1 VFANT
6 AVLHYLEIDMKS
18 LRRSPQAFT
27 LIELLVVI
35 SIIAIL
41 ASLAIPAV
49 SSALVRGQMT
59 QTLNNA
65 RQLTMATQT
74 MSIDTTTAGSG
85 ASWTV
90 GTDGSQ
96 LTVSTFVSELTNGK
110 YLTEADLRKLFAAP
124 GVVIPA
130 DATTFTGGDIA
141 FSIMQTSESS
151 PSDQP
156 FVITKNWQAGELTT
170 NAPYGDKGF
179 IVFRK
184 GNDGGTYS
192 RPSDATNPSV
202 VSTNFAQLIPL
213 Q

>member
-1 VFANT
+1 
-6 AVLHYLEIDMKS
+6 MKS
-18 LRRSPQAFT
+18 PRQSLRAFT

-65 RQLTMATQT
+65 RQLTLATQT

-85 ASWTV
+85 AAWTV
-90 GTDGSQ
+90 GADGSQ
-96 LTVSTFVSELTNGK
+96 LTVDSFSQELITGR
-110 YLTEADLRKLFAAP
+110 YLTESDLRKIYAAP
-124 GVVIPA
+124 GVIIPA
-130 DATTFTGGDIA
+130 EATSFSANTIA
-141 FSIMQTSESS
+141 FSVMQTEESS

-156 FVITKNWQAGELTT
+156 FIVTKNWAAGTLST

-184 GNDGGTYS
+184 GGDGGIYS
-192 RPSDATNPSV
+192 RPADATNPAV
-202 VSTNFAQLIPL
+202 VSTNYSQLRPL
-213 Q
+213 R

>member
-1 VFANT
+1 
-6 AVLHYLEIDMKS
+6 MKS
-18 LRRSPQAFT
+18 PFRSLRGFT

-41 ASLAIPAV
+41 ASLAIPAI

-65 RQLTMATQT
+65 RQLTIATQT
-74 MSIDTTTAGSG
+74 MSMDTTTAGG
-85 ASWTV
+85 GTAWTV
-90 GTDGSQ
+90 GSDGQ
-96 LTVSTFVSELTNGK
+96 MLTVDTFTQELMTNKYLTVS
-110 YLTEADLRKLFAAP
+110 DLRKIFAAP
-124 GVVIPA
+124 GVIVP
-130 DATTFTGGDIA
+130 TTSSNFTAADIA
-141 FSIMQTSESS
+141 FSIMETRESS

-156 FVITKNWQAGELTT
+156 FLITKNWENGELTT

-184 GNDGGTYS
+184 GGDGGTFS
-192 RPSDATNPSV
+192 RASDATNPAAV
-202 VSTNFAQLIPL
+202 TTNYSQLKPL

>member
-1 VFANT
+1 
-6 AVLHYLEIDMKS
+6 MKS
-18 LRRSPQAFT
+18 PFRSLRGFT

-41 ASLAIPAV
+41 ASLAIPAI

-65 RQLTMATQT
+65 RQLTIATQT
-74 MSIDTTTAGSG
+74 MSMDTTTAGG
-85 ASWTV
+85 GTAWTM
-90 GTDGSQ
+90 GSDGQ
-96 LTVSTFVSELTNGK
+96 MLTVDTFTQELMTNKYLTVS
-110 YLTEADLRKLFAAP
+110 DLRKIFAAP
-124 GVVIPA
+124 GVIVP
-130 DATTFTGGDIA
+130 TTSSNFTAADIA
-141 FSIMQTSESS
+141 FSIMETRESS

-156 FVITKNWQAGELTT
+156 FLITKNWENGELTT

-184 GNDGGTYS
+184 GGDGGPFS
-192 RPSDATNPSV
+192 RASDATNPAAV
-202 VSTNFAQLIPL
+202 TTNYADLKPL

>member
-1 VFANT
+1 
-6 AVLHYLEIDMKS
+6 MKS
-18 LRRSPQAFT
+18 PFRSLRGFT

-41 ASLAIPAV
+41 ASLAIPAI

-65 RQLTMATQT
+65 RQLTIATQT
-74 MSIDTTTAGSG
+74 MSMDTTTAGG
-85 ASWTV
+85 GTAWTV
-90 GTDGSQ
+90 GSDGQ
-96 LTVSTFVSELTNGK
+96 MLNVDTFTQELMTNKYLTVS
-110 YLTEADLRKLFAAP
+110 DLRKIFAAP
-124 GVVIPA
+124 GVIVP
-130 DATTFTGGDIA
+130 TTSSNFTAENIA
-141 FSIMQTSESS
+141 FSIMETQESS

-156 FVITKNWQAGELTT
+156 FLITKNWEDGELTT

-184 GNDGGTYS
+184 GGDGGTFS
-192 RPSDATNPSV
+192 RASDATNPAAV
-202 VSTNFAQLIPL
+202 TTNYDKLIPL

>member
-1 VFANT
+1 
-6 AVLHYLEIDMKS
+6 MKS
-18 LRRSPQAFT
+18 PFRSLRGFT

-41 ASLAIPAV
+41 ASLAIPAI

-65 RQLTMATQT
+65 RQLTIATQT
-74 MSIDTTTAGSG
+74 MSMDTTTAGG
-85 ASWTV
+85 GTAWTV
-90 GTDGSQ
+90 GSDGQ
-96 LTVSTFVSELTNGK
+96 MLTVDTFTQELMTNKYLTVS
-110 YLTEADLRKLFAAP
+110 DLRKIFAAP
-124 GVVIPA
+124 GVIVP
-130 DATTFTGGDIA
+130 TTSSNFTAENIA
-141 FSIMQTSESS
+141 FSIMETRESS

-156 FVITKNWQAGELTT
+156 FLITKNWENGELTT

-184 GNDGGTYS
+184 GGDGGTFS
-192 RPSDATNPSV
+192 RASDATNPAAV
-202 VSTNFAQLIPL
+202 TTNYTKEFLKPL

>member
-1 VFANT
+1 
-6 AVLHYLEIDMKS
+6 MKS
-18 LRRSPQAFT
+18 PFRSLRGFT

-41 ASLAIPAV
+41 ASLAIPAI

-65 RQLTMATQT
+65 RQLTIATQT
-74 MSIDTTTAGSG
+74 MSMDTTTAGG
-85 ASWTV
+85 GTAWTV
-90 GTDGSQ
+90 GSDGQ
-96 LTVSTFVSELTNGK
+96 MLTVDTFTQELMTNKYLTVS
-110 YLTEADLRKLFAAP
+110 DLRKIFAAP
-124 GVVIPA
+124 GVIVP
-130 DATTFTGGDIA
+130 TTSSNFTAADIA
-141 FSIMQTSESS
+141 FSIIETRESS

-156 FVITKNWQAGELTT
+156 FLITKNWENGELTT

-184 GNDGGTYS
+184 GGDGGTFS
-192 RPSDATNPSV
+192 RASDATNPAAV
-202 VSTNFAQLIPL
+202 TTNYADLKPL

>member
-1 VFANT
+1 
-6 AVLHYLEIDMKS
+6 MKS
-18 LRRSPQAFT
+18 PFRSLRGFT

-41 ASLAIPAV
+41 ASLAIPAI

-65 RQLTMATQT
+65 RQLTIATQT
-74 MSIDTTTAGSG
+74 MSMDTTTAGG
-85 ASWTV
+85 GTAWTM
-90 GTDGSQ
+90 GSDGQ
-96 LTVSTFVSELTNGK
+96 MLTVDTFTQELMTNKYLTVS
-110 YLTEADLRKLFAAP
+110 DLRKIFAAP
-124 GVVIPA
+124 GVIVP
-130 DATTFTGGDIA
+130 TTSSNFTAENIA
-141 FSIMQTSESS
+141 FSIMETQESS

-156 FVITKNWQAGELTT
+156 FLITKNWEDGELTT

-184 GNDGGTYS
+184 GGDGGSYS
-192 RPSDATNPSV
+192 RASDATNPAAV
-202 VSTNFAQLIPL
+202 TTNYTDLKPL

>member
-1 VFANT
+1 
-6 AVLHYLEIDMKS
+6 MKM
-18 LRRSPQAFT
+18 LRLSIRAFT

-65 RQLTMATQT
+65 RQLTLATQT

-85 ASWTV
+85 ASWTT
-90 GTDGSQ
+90 GSDGSP
-96 LTVSTFVSELTNGK
+96 LNVSTFSQELITGN
-110 YLTEADLRKLFAAP
+110 YLSDSDLRKIYAAP
-124 GVVIPA
+124 GVLIPA
-130 DATTFTGGDIA
+130 NATTFDAGDIA
-141 FSIMQTSESS
+141 FSIMETQESS
-151 PSDQP
+151 ASDQP
-156 FVITKNWQAGELTT
+156 FVITKNWQSGALTT
-170 NAPYGDKGF
+170 NAPYGEKGF

-184 GNDGGTYS
+184 GGDGGTFS
-192 RPSDATNPSV
+192 RPADATNPSV
-202 VSTNFAQLIPL
+202 VSTNYSQLRPL

>member
-1 VFANT
+1 
-6 AVLHYLEIDMKS
+6 MKS
-18 LRRSPQAFT
+18 LRHSLRGFT

-65 RQLTMATQT
+65 RQLTLATQT

-85 ASWTV
+85 AAWTV
-90 GTDGSQ
+90 GANGEQ
-96 LTVSTFVSELTNGK
+96 LTVDSFSQELITGR
-110 YLTEADLRKLFAAP
+110 YLTESDLRKIYAAP
-124 GVVIPA
+124 GVIIPA
-130 DATTFTGGDIA
+130 EATSFSANDIA
-141 FSIMQTSESS
+141 FSIMQTQESS

-156 FVITKNWQAGELTT
+156 FIVTKNWAAGKLST

-179 IVFRK
+179 VVFRK
-184 GNDGGTYS
+184 GGDGGIYT
-192 RPSDATNPSV
+192 RPADVTNSAV
-202 VSTNFAQLIPL
+202 VGTNYADLDPL
-213 Q
+213 K

>member
-1 VFANT
+1 
-6 AVLHYLEIDMKS
+6 MKS
-18 LRRSPQAFT
+18 LRHSLRGFT

-65 RQLTMATQT
+65 RQLTLATQT

-85 ASWTV
+85 AAWTV
-90 GTDGSQ
+90 GSDGSQ
-96 LTVSTFVSELTNGK
+96 LGVDSFSQELITGK
-110 YLTEADLRKLFAAP
+110 YLTDSDLRKLYAAP
-124 GVVIPA
+124 GVIIPA
-130 DATTFTGGDIA
+130 NATTFNASDIA
-141 FSIMQTSESS
+141 FKIIQTQESS

-156 FVITKNWQAGELTT
+156 FVITKNWEAGALTT

-184 GNDGGTYS
+184 GGDGGTYS
-192 RPSDATNPSV
+192 RPADATNPSV
-202 VSTNFAQLIPL
+202 VSTNYSNLKPL
-213 Q
+213 

>member
-1 VFANT
+1 
-6 AVLHYLEIDMKS
+6 MKS
-18 LRRSPQAFT
+18 RTRPSHAAFT

-49 SSALVRGQMT
+49 SSALTRGQMT

-65 RQLTMATQT
+65 RQLTLATQT
-74 MSIDTTTAGSG
+74 MSMDTTTAGSG

-90 GTDGSQ
+90 GSDGQQ
-96 LTVSTFVSELTNGK
+96 LTVDTFGLELLAGK
-110 YLTEADLRKLFAAP
+110 YLTESDLRKLYAAP
-124 GVVIPA
+124 GVVVPTG
-130 DATTFTGGDIA
+130 TTNFTAEDIA
-141 FSIMQTSESS
+141 FSIMETQESS

-156 FVITKNWQAGELTT
+156 FLITRNWEDGELTT

-184 GNDGGTYS
+184 GGDGGTYS
-192 RPSDATNPSV
+192 RPTDATNPSAV
-202 VSTNFAQLIPL
+202 TTNWSELNPL

>member
-1 VFANT
+1 M
-6 AVLHYLEIDMKS
+6 LMKNPMS
-18 LRRSPQAFT
+18 SFRSAFT

-49 SSALVRGQMT
+49 SSALARGQMT

-65 RQLTMATQT
+65 RQLTLATQT
-74 MSIDTTTAGSG
+74 MSMDTTTAGSG

-90 GTDGSQ
+90 GIDGSQ
-96 LTVSTFVSELTNGK
+96 LTVNSFSRELLAGK
-110 YLTEADLRKLFAAP
+110 YLTESDLRKVYAAP
-124 GVVIPA
+124 GVIVP
-130 DATTFTGGDIA
+130 ATTTNFTAADIA
-141 FSIMQTSESS
+141 FTIMETRESS
-151 PSDQP
+151 PSDHP
-156 FVITKNWQAGELTT
+156 FLITRNWVDGELTT

-184 GNDGGTYS
+184 GGDGGTYS
-192 RPSDATNPSV
+192 RPTDATNPSAV
-202 VSTNFAQLIPL
+202 TTNWSDLIPL

>member
-1 VFANT
+1 
-6 AVLHYLEIDMKS
+6 MKS
-18 LRRSPQAFT
+18 PFRSLRGFT

-41 ASLAIPAV
+41 ASLAIPAI

-65 RQLTMATQT
+65 RQLTIATQT
-74 MSIDTTTAGSG
+74 MSMDTTTAGG
-85 ASWTV
+85 GTAWTM
-90 GTDGSQ
+90 GSDGQ
-96 LTVSTFVSELTNGK
+96 MLTVDTFTQELMTNKYLTVS
-110 YLTEADLRKLFAAP
+110 DLRKIFAAP
-124 GVVIPA
+124 GVIVP
-130 DATTFTGGDIA
+130 TTSSNFTAANIA
-141 FSIMQTSESS
+141 FHIMETQESS

-156 FVITKNWQAGELTT
+156 FLITRNWTNSEPFLTT

-184 GNDGGTYS
+184 GGDGGSYS
-192 RPSDATNPSV
+192 RASDATNPAAV
-202 VSTNFAQLIPL
+202 TTNYADLKPL

>member
-1 VFANT
+1 
-6 AVLHYLEIDMKS
+6 MKTFP
-18 LRRSPQAFT
+18 LPIRGFT

-49 SSALVRGQMT
+49 SSALTRGQMT

-65 RQLTMATQT
+65 RQLTLATQT

-85 ASWTV
+85 VSWTT
-90 GTDGSQ
+90 GTNGQ
-96 LTVSTFVSELTNGK
+96 PLTVSTFSQALTDGK
-110 YLTEADLRKLFAAP
+110 YLTASDLQKIYAAP
-124 GVVIPA
+124 GVIVNN
-130 DATTFTGGDIA
+130 TNFTRENIA
-141 FSIMQTSESS
+141 FSIMQTTESS

-156 FVITKNWQAGELTT
+156 FVITKNWVAGALTT

-184 GNDGGTYS
+184 GGDGGTYS
-192 RPSDATNPSV
+192 RPTDATAPSV
-202 VSTNFAQLIPL
+202 VGTNYSTLVPL
-213 Q
+213 N

>member
-1 VFANT
+1 
-6 AVLHYLEIDMKS
+6 MKS
-18 LRRSPQAFT
+18 PFRSLRGFT

-41 ASLAIPAV
+41 ASLAIPAI

-65 RQLTMATQT
+65 RQLTIATQT
-74 MSIDTTTAGSG
+74 MSMDTVTAGG
-85 ASWTV
+85 GTAWTM
-90 GTDGSQ
+90 GSDGQ
-96 LTVSTFVSELTNGK
+96 MLTVDTFTQELMTNKYLTVS
-110 YLTEADLRKLFAAP
+110 DLRKIFAAP
-124 GVVIPA
+124 GVIVP
-130 DATTFTGGDIA
+130 TTSSNFTAENIA
-141 FSIMQTSESS
+141 FSIMETQESS

-156 FVITKNWQAGELTT
+156 FLITKNWEDGELTT

-184 GNDGGTYS
+184 GGDGGTFS
-192 RPSDATNPSV
+192 RASDATNPAAV
-202 VSTNFAQLIPL
+202 TTNYSELKPL

>member
-1 VFANT
+1 
-6 AVLHYLEIDMKS
+6 MKS
-18 LRRSPQAFT
+18 LRRSLRAFT

-49 SSALVRGQMT
+49 SSAMVRGQAT

-65 RQLTMATQT
+65 RQLTSATQT

-90 GTDGSQ
+90 GSDGSQ
-96 LTVSTFVSELTNGK
+96 LNVSTFSQELITGK
-110 YLTEADLRKLFAAP
+110 YLTDSDLRKLYAAP
-124 GVVIPA
+124 GVIIPA
-130 DATTFTGGDIA
+130 NATTFNAGDIA
-141 FSIMQTSESS
+141 FSIMETQESS
-151 PSDQP
+151 ASDQP
-156 FVITKNWQAGELTT
+156 FIITRNWQDGNLTT
-170 NAPYGDKGF
+170 NSPYGDKLF

-184 GNDGGTYS
+184 GGDGGTYS
-192 RPSDATNPSV
+192 RPADATNPSV
-202 VSTNFAQLIPL
+202 VSSNYAQLQPL

>member
-1 VFANT
+1 
-6 AVLHYLEIDMKS
+6 MKTS
-18 LRRSPQAFT
+18 RPDLRAFT

-49 SSALVRGQMT
+49 SGALVRGQMT
-59 QTLNNA
+59 QTMNNA
-65 RQLTMATQT
+65 RQLTLATQT
-74 MSIDTTTAGSG
+74 MSIDTTTSGSG

-96 LTVSTFVSELTNGK
+96 LTVTTFSQELINGK
-110 YLTEADLRKLFAAP
+110 YLTDSDLRKIYAAP
-124 GVVIPA
+124 GIIIPSGT
-130 DATTFTGGDIA
+130 TTFSAGDIA
-141 FSIMQTSESS
+141 FSIMQTTESS

-156 FVITKNWQAGELTT
+156 FVITKNWQAGTLST
-170 NAPYGDKGF
+170 NNPYGDKGF

-184 GNDGGTYS
+184 GGDGGTYS
-192 RPSDATNPSV
+192 RPTDATNPSV
-202 VSTNFAQLIPL
+202 VSSNYAQLQPL

>member
-1 VFANT
+1 
-6 AVLHYLEIDMKS
+6 MKTF
-18 LRRSPQAFT
+18 PQPVRGFT

-65 RQLTMATQT
+65 RQLTLATQT

-85 ASWTV
+85 VSWTV
-90 GTDGSQ
+90 GTDGNQ
-96 LTVSTFVSELTNGK
+96 LTVDTFSLELINGK
-110 YLTEADLRKLFAAP
+110 YLTDSDLRKIYAAP
-124 GVVIPA
+124 GVIIPA
-130 DATTFTGGDIA
+130 SATSFNASDIA
-141 FSIMQTSESS
+141 FSIMQTTESS

-156 FVITKNWQAGELTT
+156 FVVTKNWQAGELTT

-184 GNDGGTYS
+184 GGDGGTYS
-192 RPSDATNPSV
+192 RPADATNPSV
-202 VSTNFAQLIPL
+202 VSSNFAVLRPL
-213 Q
+213 R